1 MDEDRQEEARRRFER
16 ATAELAAEG
25 RFGGPEARISEAE
38 LMAEA
43 TELSKAGRDTVRA
56 MALVRQLLAQGVL
69 SIEELVDLA
78 HEELDRIEAGDK
90 SPDTTT
96 WIAILDFADRI
107 HARERKA
114 DVDAALAILDRA
126 PDVEPDPGDEIVN
139 SRDDP
144 GTPR

>member
-1 MDEDRQEEARRRFER
+1 MDEDKREEARM
-16 ATAELAAEG
+16 
-25 RFGGPEARISEAE
+25 SEAE

-90 SPDTTT
+90 FADTAT
-96 WIAILDFADRI
+96 WIAVLDFADRI

-126 PDVEPDPGDEIVN
+126 PDVEPDPGDEIV
-139 SRDDP
+139 SSSSGRD
-144 GTPR
+144 TPR